1 MPVCFNVKGIP
12 DNPPSLEGPLLISPF
27 SPFPPI
33 FLNVTSRL
41 IKLAN
46 MLLFYSGNTF
56 FTIIFG
62 ESMINSQ
69 KTIVLKVICEIF
81 DVMSGNLQNRG

>member
-1 MPVCFNVKGIP
+1 MYVCLNVTSIP
-12 DNPPSLEGPLLISPF
+12 DNLPSLEGSLLISTF
-27 SPFPPI
+27 SQFPPI

-69 KTIVLKVICEIF
+69 KTIVRKVICGIF
-81 DVMSGNLQNRG
+81 DVMSGNLQNRD

>member
-1 MPVCFNVKGIP
+1 MLVCFNVTGIP

-27 SPFPPI
+27 LQISSQY
-33 FLNVTSRL
+33 LNVTSYM

-69 KTIVLKVICEIF
+69 KTIVRKVICGIF
-81 DVMSGNLQNRG
+81 DVMSGNLQNRD